1 MKHWRMH
8 SMDESKEIV
17 EEVIDAVIEKKQE
30 DLTGP
35 LYEEPEV
42 KPKKKKESRGRPK
55 GSSDNKPS
63 KIRLKPS
70 PKSAIEAFKEDFKEL
85 DLIAI
90 YGVDKFTETLIRGL
104 WADMNKNFV
113 VTDPVDQKS
122 ATLTRSIGSLPYSMY
137 RYDQI
142 RHNGF
147 IEEGM
152 FPVVIVAEEYWD
164 TVSNLPNENNV
175 ELLCLSHW
183 DKS

>member
-1 MKHWRMH
+1 
-8 SMDESKEIV
+8 MDESKEIV

-42 KPKKKKESRGRPK
+42 KPKKKRESRGRPK

-104 WADMNKNFV
+104 
-113 VTDPVDQKS
+113 
-122 ATLTRSIGSLPYSMY
+122 
-137 RYDQI
+137 
-142 RHNGF
+142 
-147 IEEGM
+147 
-152 FPVVIVAEEYWD
+152 
-164 TVSNLPNENNV
+164 
-175 ELLCLSHW
+175 
-183 DKS
+183 

>member
-1 MKHWRMH
+1 
-8 SMDESKEIV
+8 
-17 EEVIDAVIEKKQE
+17 
-30 DLTGP
+30 
-35 LYEEPEV
+35 
-42 KPKKKKESRGRPK
+42 
-55 GSSDNKPS
+55 
-63 KIRLKPS
+63 
-70 PKSAIEAFKEDFKEL
+70 
-85 DLIAI
+85 
-90 YGVDKFTETLIRGL
+90 
-104 WADMNKNFV
+104 MNKNFV